1 MIYSIF
7 GKDIAMSAMQ
17 ARGAGEMFQARYKRI
32 LLRLARHLHEKG
44 DAKGAEACRTVAHD
58 ADMLA
63 DFKDSSTAAYATS
76 LGIEVYVA
84 GEQSRPFLDF
94 LKHLIDNE
102 TFRKFGD
109 WILEHA
115 DEILKIVMTIIGL
128 F

>member
-1 MIYSIF
+1 
-7 GKDIAMSAMQ
+7 
-17 ARGAGEMFQARYKRI
+17 MFQARYRM
-32 LLRLARHLHEKG
+32 LLRRLARHYDQNGQK
-44 DAKGAEACRTVAHD
+44 AAAEQCRTVAGD

-63 DFKDSSTAAYATS
+63 EFKDSTTAAYATS

-84 GEQSRPFLDF
+84 GDQSRPFLDF
-94 LKHLIDNE
+94 LQHLIDNE

-115 DEILKIVMTIIGL
+115 DEILKIVMTIIGM

>member
-1 MIYSIF
+1 
-7 GKDIAMSAMQ
+7 
-17 ARGAGEMFQARYKRI
+17 MFQARYKMVLR
-32 LLRLARHLHEKG
+32 RLARQCDQAGNKQ
-44 DAKGAEACRTVAHD
+44 AAEQCRIVMED
-58 ADMLA
+58 PDMLA
-63 DFKDSSTAAYATS
+63 EFKDSTTAAYATS

-115 DEILKIVMTIIGL
+115 DEILKIVMTIIGM